1 MMNLNPTLFLDDG
14 GVMNNNTQ
22 RGPQWQRYLGE
33 FLPARLGGTPEAWAK
48 ANRLIIHA
56 DFFDSFL
63 ECTFGRADVSFQEYE
78 KTYAR
83 FWFAGMCKYVGVTP
97 PDEDQCV
104 PLMREASRYV
114 ALRVRA
120 AYPGVI
126 ETIKTLY
133 QEGYILHTASNEA
146 SYDLEGYLT
155 GMGVR
160 HCFDRLYGVD
170 LVDILKESPEYY
182 RRVLQDAGVE
192 ASQAVFVDDSARRLA
207 YAAQLGAKTVLVRN
221 TRDVQF
227 DDTISS
233 LQDTLELLGKL

>member
-1 MMNLNPTLFLDDG
+1 
-14 GVMNNNTQ
+14 
-22 RGPQWQRYLGE
+22 
-33 FLPARLGGTPEAWAK
+33 
-48 ANRLIIHA
+48 
-56 DFFDSFL
+56 
-63 ECTFGRADVSFQEYE
+63 
-78 KTYAR
+78 
-83 FWFAGMCKYVGVTP
+83 
-97 PDEDQCV
+97 
-104 PLMREASRYV
+104 MREASRYV

-192 ASQAVFVDDSARRLA
+192 ASQAVFIDDSARRLA
-207 YAAQLGAKTVLVRN
+207 YAAQMGAKTVLVGK
-221 TRDVQF
+221 TQGFHF
-227 DDTISS
+227 DAMIEG
-233 LQDTLELLGKL
+233 LQNLPELLSEL